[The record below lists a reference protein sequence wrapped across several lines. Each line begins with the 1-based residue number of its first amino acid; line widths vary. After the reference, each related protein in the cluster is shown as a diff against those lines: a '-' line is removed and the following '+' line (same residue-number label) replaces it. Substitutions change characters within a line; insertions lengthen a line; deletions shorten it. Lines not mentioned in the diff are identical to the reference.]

1 MSHVPRCP
9 AGPSLSSGKADR
21 RPAGVTEVGTARRF
35 PGGITN
41 LLTSLNYVAFAI
53 NLFLNAI
60 FHLSQHPVFENNET
74 SQLREFYAEMD
85 PIQEGSRFSLPFLSF
100 LIPWLL
106 ATSYLGLAGLCIY
119 SVNIY

>member
-9 AGPSLSSGKADR
+9 AGPSLSSVKADR
-21 RPAGVTEVGTARRF
+21 RPAGVTEVGAARHF

-41 LLTSLNYVAFAI
+41 LLTLLYVAFAI
-53 NLFLNAI
+53 NFFLNAI